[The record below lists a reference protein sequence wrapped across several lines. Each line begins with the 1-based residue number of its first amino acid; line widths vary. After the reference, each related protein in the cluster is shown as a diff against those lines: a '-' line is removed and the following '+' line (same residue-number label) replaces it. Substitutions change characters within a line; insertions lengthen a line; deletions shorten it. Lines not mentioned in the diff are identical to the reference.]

1 MEGGGAYNRSSR
13 VQAAGLA
20 PAIALFEEAAAL
32 VPLAHESHAISI
44 ADYGCSEGH
53 NSMAPISAALRTLR
67 PRVGSERAVMV
78 FHTDL
83 PENDFG
89 GLFQTLSV
97 DPDSYLRSDSAA
109 FTSVIGRSFYEQLL
123 PSNSVTLGWSSW
135 SVQWLSRAPAAI
147 PDQVQVAYSQDKAV
161 RDAFARQAAED
172 WRTFLV
178 HRASELRNGGRL
190 VVLTM
195 ALDEVGNFGYQPLLE
210 AIYGSLRQM
219 VETGLIRAEE
229 LHRMVIPTVGRGAK
243 DLAAPFD
250 DLGRSAEL
258 AIEHLEVFSGED
270 RIWAEFNANGDANAF
285 GTQWAAFSRAS
296 VFPTLAS
303 ALDDPRQ
310 GSRVAGFID
319 RLQAEVASRLA
330 KSPSE
335 MLIPLAKMVVLKG

>member
-32 VPLAHESHAISI
+32 VPLARERQALSI

-53 NSMAPISAALRTLR
+53 NSMAPISAAIRTFR
-67 PRVGSERAVMV
+67 ERIGSARAIMV

-89 GLFQTLSV
+89 ALFQTLLI
-97 DPDSYLRSDSAA
+97 DPDSYLLTDSAI
-109 FTSVIGRSFYEQLL
+109 FPSVIGRSFYEQLL
-123 PSNSVTLGWSSW
+123 PSTNVTLGWSSW
-135 SVQWLSRAPAAI
+135 SVQWLSRVPALI
-147 PDQVQVAYSQDKAV
+147 PDQVQVAYSQDKAA
-161 RDAFARQAAED
+161 RDAFAHQAADD

-178 HRASELRNGGRL
+178 HRAEELRSGGRL

-195 ALDEVGNFGYQPLLE
+195 AIDEAGNFGYQPLLE
-210 AIYGSLRQM
+210 AIYDSLGQM
-219 VETGLIRAEE
+219 VETGLIRVEE
-229 LHRMVIPTVGRGAK
+229 LHRMVIPTVGRSAK

-250 DLGRSAEL
+250 GIGRFEKL

-270 RIWAEFNANGDANAF
+270 RIWAEFNASGDGNAF
-285 GTQWAAFSRAS
+285 GAQWAAFSRAS

-303 ALDDPRQ
+303 ALDNPRE
-310 GSRVAGFID
+310 GSRVAGFMD
-319 RLQAEVASRLA
+319 RLEAELTSRLA
-330 KSPSE
+330 ESPSQ
-335 MLIPLAKMVVLKG
+335 MLIPLAKMVLSKR